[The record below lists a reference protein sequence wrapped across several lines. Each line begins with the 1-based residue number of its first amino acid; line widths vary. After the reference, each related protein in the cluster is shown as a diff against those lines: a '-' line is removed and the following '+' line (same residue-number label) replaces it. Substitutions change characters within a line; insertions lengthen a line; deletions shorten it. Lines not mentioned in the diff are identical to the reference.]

1 MQSKRYM
8 SSRILP
14 SCIIRLWNTS
24 SFSQRSATLVWLSF
38 LALITRSLASRITV
52 ASADI
57 CPRFLALALS
67 CLKSALIKFSTG
79 FLDPAAAVAR
89 SRMRRPLFSK
99 NFLVT
104 FVVSSLWGAL
114 HFRLNSIPFATTAW
128 HFVHGNEPS
137 GYGSSSPA
145 SVVSRKI
152 NKGIPLVQSL
162 EAFLEDAQPEKG
174 GVGLPEADSI
184 ITLKQVNHIAD
195 LGIKFSS
202 GQMFMRNCLDELR
215 QVASLGVSVQVV
227 GKVDTGGCI
236 RNMVEEVLR
245 EIVEGGETKAV
256 RISEIASGIEAV
268 SGEEVPFPLDLPKR
282 GAVNQVDAIG
292 RYAEKGY
299 EEILVKSLHGSSVFK
314 NDTSREEWV
323 GSVKVASGMADG
335 REILTR
341 RGVKFFNPYRPV
353 RYLCV
358 VEALKRLRRAADAER
373 VQVQNVLQRA
383 AEDWRGFSFVPSNW
397 GDRVGEADRI
407 EADFTTGTL
416 PLGSLRPE
424 PYKQLLDAQLEKAP
438 GLMASANTMLALP
451 VGIPVA
457 TLEYRES
464 LLGRVV
470 AFVRC
475 FHLFPGIQWQK
486 VSPLGRDVI
495 PHLRR
500 AFLGVAIHD
509 TAASLSLLFSK
520 IHELP
525 GVKAGQFV
533 SILRYQDRDFWI
545 GAILQAF
552 EEHVEGHAHRASDL
566 PVYIG
571 AQTGQLCGFDFQV
584 NVPIAAAVCAL
595 AYLAE
600 VFPTPDSPFR
610 HDYHK
615 MGKGAPTQVLLD
627 KWRANLPSSLTSET
641 LQTAQ
646 RQADLTRYTRV
657 GFWHYMELG
666 QSLRSHTHDHSPFD
680 PSGEPANYLDALR
693 LLFAGLI
700 PVRQLE
706 ASWAYKHLIW
716 PEHWVETTIALPN
729 LLSDVPPRKKSRGLH
744 GGSAVVPPRRAT
756 APAGLPLQRCSVE
769 IEEAVLEEDTDDEP
783 EPMDFSLY
791 RAASA
796 EAILA
801 IDLHRD
807 FVVPDIGQ
815 VAYEALTKKGPKC
828 QPASPQKTGSDWKLD
843 DWALRDGLSG
853 NRRRQL
859 NDLSPCWYALYDF
872 HSKRHLPIPYQVFE
886 QQYSSEERSV
896 VSKGQKMM
904 AVGYAFFQ
912 RCPLSVHSTA
922 SLSTSTRSASSGGAA
937 ECLAS
942 HFALGLHLAAN

>member
-1 MQSKRYM
+1 MAGVLDNKSM
-8 SSRILP
+8 ESS
-14 SCIIRLWNTS
+14 
-24 SFSQRSATLVWLSF
+24 V
-38 LALITRSLASRITV
+38 
-52 ASADI
+52 
-57 CPRFLALALS
+57 
-67 CLKSALIKFSTG
+67 
-79 FLDPAAAVAR
+79 
-89 SRMRRPLFSK
+89 
-99 NFLVT
+99 
-104 FVVSSLWGAL
+104 
-114 HFRLNSIPFATTAW
+114 
-128 HFVHGNEPS
+128 
-137 GYGSSSPA
+137 Y
-145 SVVSRKI
+145 
-152 NKGIPLVQSL
+152 
-162 EAFLEDAQPEKG
+162 
-174 GVGLPEADSI
+174 GVGEKKIDRDVEL
-184 ITLKQVNHIAD
+184 
-195 LGIKFSS
+195 SS
-202 GQMFMRNCLDELR
+202 HN
-215 QVASLGVSVQVV
+215 
-227 GKVDTGGCI
+227 
-236 RNMVEEVLR
+236 
-245 EIVEGGETKAV
+245 
-256 RISEIASGIEAV
+256 IE
-268 SGEEVPFPLDLPKR
+268 
-282 GAVNQVDAIG
+282 
-292 RYAEKGY
+292 
-299 EEILVKSLHGSSVFK
+299 
-314 NDTSREEWV
+314 
-323 GSVKVASGMADG
+323 
-335 REILTR
+335 
-341 RGVKFFNPYRPV
+341 
-353 RYLCV
+353 
-358 VEALKRLRRAADAER
+358 
-373 VQVQNVLQRA
+373 VQNVLQRA

-397 GDRVGEADRI
+397 GDRVGEADRQMELIGSAEVSARCEETAASRI

-424 PYKQLLDAQLEKAP
+424 PYKQLLDAQHLVTPTQQEAALTEYYSFLLDCQPTRLEKAP

-641 LQTAQ
+641 LQT
-646 RQADLTRYTRV
+646 
-657 GFWHYMELG
+657 
-666 QSLRSHTHDHSPFD
+666 
-680 PSGEPANYLDALR
+680 
-693 LLFAGLI
+693 
-700 PVRQLE
+700 
-706 ASWAYKHLIW
+706 
-716 PEHWVETTIALPN
+716 
-729 LLSDVPPRKKSRGLH
+729 
-744 GGSAVVPPRRAT
+744 
-756 APAGLPLQRCSVE
+756 

-922 SLSTSTRSASSGGAA
+922 SLSTSTRSASSAGASSSRTTWKPSIFPESFSEGFFVKLRRPYNTA
-937 ECLAS
+937 
-942 HFALGLHLAAN
+942 